1 MVDLK
6 SKLLFPDEVR
16 AFAPLNVRNLK
27 PIRASSSK
35 R

>member
-16 AFAPLNVRNLK
+16 AFTLLGVRNSK

-35 R
+35 E